1 MWKSKNL
8 FLNNE
13 LLSLLKCRKNEIEN
27 FITVRPPCYCVPFNW
42 CGASRF
48 YCDLIIRQ
56 IVVVSSSNGKKLK
69 TESGD
74 CKCAVEEMPTRKFSF
89 EMKRSNN
96 HRTASLANLMT
107 HQAQILFGSTEIF
120 LFSRCWRMQKTTFTD
135 RVRSSSAGKGYN
147 SYHVT

>member
-1 MWKSKNL
+1 MFREKAQNTRKSLMNRPFSPVKCKCDVADFCYSVLMMWKSKNL

-96 HRTASLANLMT
+96 HRTAPLS
-107 HQAQILFGSTEIF
+107 I
-120 LFSRCWRMQKTTFTD
+120 
-135 RVRSSSAGKGYN
+135 
-147 SYHVT
+147 